1 MHHRIIDDPP
11 QDVCPGAPRPA
22 GSEPAGVPH
31 RPIPGAPDRQLLN
44 EYETVD

>member
-1 MHHRIIDDPP
+1 MIHLKTF
-11 QDVCPGAPRPA
+11 APERREPA